1 MRSSVIGKHRF
12 SFLTCSFFFFVFFYY
27 YYFIFSYELEIENLK
42 QQHVYLIEQK
52 GEEQKKFVGDFNL
65 YYEKKTK
72 QVNSYKDE
80 LVLLYQ
86 HW

>member
-1 MRSSVIGKHRF
+1 M
-12 SFLTCSFFFFVFFYY
+12 
-27 YYFIFSYELEIENLK
+27 
-42 QQHVYLIEQK
+42 EQK